1 MAVISALEVDLE
13 NRDSLQRFMFEHAAV
28 RGEIVRLDATWQAV
42 LERRDYPPPL
52 RNLLGELMAAAA
64 LMAASL
70 KFSGSII
77 LQMQGE
83 GAVRLLVVEC
93 MSDLTMRAMAH
104 WDGDLSGD
112 TLAELIG
119 EGRFVITID
128 PRDGRKT
135 YQGIVA
141 LTGLSVADALED
153 YMSRSEQLDTR
164 FWLAADDKQTAGVLL
179 QKMPGGDHE
188 EMDQEAWQRA
198 VHFASTLTRK
208 ELLGLPARQII
219 HRLYHEED
227 IRLFDP
233 QAVGFYCPCSH
244 ERVAGMLRMIGYDEV
259 RSLLEQHDSIEVD
272 CEFCNKHYAFDKV
285 DVEQV
290 FASEVATQVPK
301 SLH

>member
-1 MAVISALEVDLE
+1 
-13 NRDSLQRFMFEHAAV
+13 MFEHVAV
-28 RGEIVRLDATWQAV
+28 RGEIVHLDTTWQAV
-42 LERRDYPPPL
+42 LERRNYPPVL

-64 LMAASL
+64 LMAATL

-77 LQMQGE
+77 LQVQGE
-83 GAVRLLVVEC
+83 GTVKLLVVEC

-104 WDGDLSGD
+104 WDGDLTGES
-112 TLAELIG
+112 LAELTG
-119 EGRFVITID
+119 GGRFVITID

-135 YQGIVA
+135 YQGVVA
-141 LTGLSVADALED
+141 LTGMSVADALED
-153 YMSRSEQLDTR
+153 YMARSEQLDTR
-164 FWLAADDKQTAGVLL
+164 FWLAADESQAAGVLL
-179 QKMPGGDHE
+179 QKMPGWDQG
-188 EMDQEAWQRA
+188 EMDPDAWRRI

-233 QAVGFYCPCSH
+233 QPVGFYCPCSH

-259 RSLLEQHDSIEVD
+259 RSLLAEHDSVEVD
-272 CEFCNKHYAFDKV
+272 CEFCNKHYEFDKV

-290 FASEVATQVPK
+290 FASEMATKVPK
-301 SLH
+301 NLH